1 MKTGIFFTV
10 FSIVALSIFLIWAR
24 FEDFDH
30 SISVSVTEDQDTYAF
45 SANYAKANT
54 GRVEGYI
61 NSEISPDQMGN
72 SANDYIDATT
82 SLPDKTCFYI
92 KESPGKLK
100 IKLDKRI
107 NSTASYY
114 RIKKMCEGIK
124 QVLAGK

>member
-45 SANYAKANT
+45 SANYDRANT

-61 NSEISPDQMGN
+61 NSEISPNQMGN
-72 SANDYIDATT
+72 SANDYVDATT
-82 SLPDKTCFYI
+82 SLPDKTRFYI
-92 KESPGKLK
+92 KG
-100 IKLDKRI
+100 
-107 NSTASYY
+107 
-114 RIKKMCEGIK
+114 
-124 QVLAGK
+124 